1 MNQTA
6 RLLTQPVEDDESDMA
21 AIGRAID
28 TERKD
33 RHENWKQQN
42 FDILAASGLKYRVV
56 NDGLTVLFREPGK
69 PAVDFYP
76 STGRWRLPKMN
87 RTMGGHAQR
96 FLTWYAGEKW

>member
-6 RLLTQPVEDDESDMA
+6 RLLTPPVEDDESDMA
-21 AIGRAID
+21 AIGRAMNED
-28 TERKD
+28 RKERHAGWKV
-33 RHENWKQQN
+33 ENTA
-42 FDILAASGLKYRVV
+42 LLTASGLAFRTA
-56 NDGLTVLFREPGK
+56 NNGESLLFRERGK

-76 STGRWRLPKMN
+76 STGRWRIPAMN